1 MLEVISNNLVVDG
14 KGERITV
21 NLDQVRM
28 YMFREEG
35 RRGSQILSDIS
46 QIPDRP
52 SLLFFLLQI
61 FLETIGSL
69 MDIFCA
75 KKSHAEV
82 PAKSY
87 GSK

>member
-1 MLEVISNNLVVDG
+1 MLEVISSNLVVDG

-28 YMFREEG
+28 CMFREEG